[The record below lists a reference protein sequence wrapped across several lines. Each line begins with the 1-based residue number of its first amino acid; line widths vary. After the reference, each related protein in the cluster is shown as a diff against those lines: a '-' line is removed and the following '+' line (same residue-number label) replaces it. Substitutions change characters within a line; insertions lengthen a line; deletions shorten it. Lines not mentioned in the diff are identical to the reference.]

1 MSRSAEVVAAVRELS
16 GPGVKQVEIATKA
29 GLSKSQVS
37 LATTLLTQAPDLAEA
52 VSAGRL
58 GLSRASAMARQRE
71 PSPLPTGLFGDA
83 AWLPP
88 VFLTVTE
95 AAAKLSRHR
104 STVLRLLHAGKLR
117 SVKLGRSYRIP
128 EAEVH
133 RIAAGRPRERHSLTV
148 EECARILRCSRSA
161 LPFALKSLAFPLLS
175 VTVYSTCKI
184 VSGTSS
190 SGSSPL
196 IISSRIRL
204 LRRFPP
210 APANA
215 APVDLQNRNP

>member
-1 MSRSAEVVAAVRELS
+1 MTAVRELS

-29 GLSKSQVS
+29 GCSKSQVS

-58 GLSRASAMARQRE
+58 GLSRATAMARQRK
-71 PSPLPTGLFGDA
+71 PSPPPTGPFGDA

-95 AAAKLSRHR
+95 AAANLSRHR

-128 EAEVH
+128 ETEVY
-133 RIAAGRPRERHSLTV
+133 RIAAGRPHERHSLTV
-148 EECARILRCSRSA
+148 EECARILRCSPA
-161 LPFALKSLAFPLLS
+161 
-175 VTVYSTCKI
+175 TVYSLLHYGHLVGERNGEQGNYRIPVTEFQRF
-184 VSGTSS
+184 
-190 SGSSPL
+190 
-196 IISSRIRL
+196 IS
-204 LRRFPP
+204 
-210 APANA
+210 NA
-215 APVDLQNRNP
+215 TR